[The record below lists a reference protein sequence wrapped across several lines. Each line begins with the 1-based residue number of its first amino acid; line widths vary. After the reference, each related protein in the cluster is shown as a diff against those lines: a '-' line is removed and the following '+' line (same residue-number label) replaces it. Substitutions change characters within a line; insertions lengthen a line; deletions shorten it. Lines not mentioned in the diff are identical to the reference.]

1 MKDKKIR
8 NHETDLNEERVLIE
22 WEAPAREWQKRDKEF
37 WINVISI
44 LALLSVIFIFI
55 KEFFLVIAL
64 FSALF
69 FYYVMSSVEPEK
81 ITNKITNWGVH
92 FGEAK
97 YGWEHLVRFWFKKK
111 LSCTLLEF
119 ETGLKFPRQ
128 ISLVINES
136 DRDRIKEMVIKK
148 VPLIESKPNFI
159 DDVTEWFSKRLPLE
173 AKKS

>member
-1 MKDKKIR
+1 M
-8 NHETDLNEERVLIE
+8 NEEKVLIE
-22 WEAPAREWQKRDKEF
+22 WQAPEREWQKRNKEF

-44 LALLSVIFIFI
+44 LALLSIIFIFI

-69 FYYVMSSVEPEK
+69 FYYVMSSVEPKK

-97 YGWEHLVRFWFKKK
+97 YGWETMVRFWFKKK

-128 ISLVINES
+128 ISLVINEG
-136 DRDRIKEMVIKK
+136 DQEKIRAIVIKK
-148 VPLIESKPNFI
+148 IPLIESRSNFI
-159 DDVTEWFSKRLPLE
+159 DNTTKWFSDRLPLE
-173 AKKS
+173 TKKL